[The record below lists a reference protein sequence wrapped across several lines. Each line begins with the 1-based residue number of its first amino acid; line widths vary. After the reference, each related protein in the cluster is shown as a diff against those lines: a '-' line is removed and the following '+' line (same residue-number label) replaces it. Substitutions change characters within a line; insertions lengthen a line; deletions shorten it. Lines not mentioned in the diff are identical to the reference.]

1 MVEDLGKIKITIEG
15 EGAEQVAQDIADSVG
30 ESDEVNFGD
39 GATDNGQGGIGG
51 MLGGISTK
59 LAGILAAVGV
69 LASLKP
75 IQEILSGIFRILSVA
90 ILPFVSLLNAILQ
103 PILLRLTRFIG
114 ELDFDSSFQKFFNG
128 LRVLFDELIN
138 DLISSLETWFTSQ
151 TTASQQEQQSIGR
164 LLGTVGG
171 SITGPATGA
180 LGGQLGAAF
189 GGASQQQRQAAGG
202 FLSNPIEFSI
212 NLLGE
217 QSNTASKQNTAETSN
232 KETSDNGAGGLFF

>member
-114 ELDFDSSFQKFFNG
+114 ELDFDSSFQKFFRG
-128 LRVLFDELIN
+128 LEAIFERIIGQITTGIAENIPGIGGTEADRVVDRGLGFGEQLFNLTVPGAGLGNQLRQRSED
-138 DLISSLETWFTSQ
+138 FTPGGIRENLNI
-151 TTASQQEQQSIGR
+151 T
-164 LLGTVGG
+164 LG
-171 SITGPATGA
+171 
-180 LGGQLGAAF
+180 LF
-189 GGASQQQRQAAGG
+189 
-202 FLSNPIEFSI
+202 
-212 NLLGE
+212 GE
-217 QSNTASKQNTAETSN
+217 QSNSVLKQNSSESN
-232 KETSDNGAGGLFF
+232 NRETSDNGAGGLFF